1 VLVELGYLEGVQL
14 VGEALVELGGES
26 AVLLNERFQEVLFLT
41 IRDVKDYREG
51 VRWKR
56 VPMGARWLTSGMCSM
71 KKGLY

>member
-1 VLVELGYLEGVQL
+1 VEL

-26 AVLLNERFQEVLFLT
+26 AVLLDKLLQEVLFFT

-56 VPMGARWLTSGMCSM
+56 VPMGARWLTSGMCSR